1 MNAPVHSPARS
12 SMRRGACPG
21 LSAPMAT
28 GDGLLARLTPSGV
41 MISLAEFGGLC
52 AAARRHG
59 NGIIEVTSRGS
70 IQFRGLSDASAGPF
84 AADVAILG
92 IPANEGIAVMPDPL
106 AGLCEDEHLDAG
118 RIADDVR
125 RALSASSLA
134 SRLSAKVSV
143 IVDGGGALHLD
154 DVAVDVR
161 LRAIDGVRFHV
172 AVGGTA
178 SSATAIGA
186 VSPDRA
192 TECVT
197 RLLGLLAS
205 VAPGSR
211 MRDAIEGAGPERCR
225 AELSGIVER
234 TAAPG
239 PRPAAEPV
247 GMHRLRSGQLVVG
260 VAPPFG
266 HSGAETLHRLFGE
279 AASGGAAGLR
289 TAPGRAL
296 LVIGLSPDAASV
308 FASRAEALGFIVDP
322 ADPRRRVVA
331 CAGAPICASGEIP
344 ARALAPIVAQA
355 VRASG
360 APGPI
365 HVSGCAKGCA
375 HPSPA
380 PVTIVGR
387 NRACDIHLN
396 GSLVASAPVDALPEQ
411 LGRVLS
417 NGTGR

>member
-1 MNAPVHSPARS
+1 MNAPLHSPIQPPT
-12 SMRRGACPG
+12 RRGACPG

-28 GDGLLARLTPSGV
+28 GDGLLARLTPAGST
-41 MISLAEFGGLC
+41 ISLAGFAGLC

-59 NGIIEVTSRGS
+59 NGIVEVTSRGS

-84 AADVAILG
+84 AADVAALG
-92 IPANEGIAVMPDPL
+92 VPANEGIAVMPDPL
-106 AGLCEDEHLDAG
+106 AGLCEDEYFDAG
-118 RIADDVR
+118 EIAHDVR
-125 RALSASSLA
+125 GALAASSLS

-154 DVAVDVR
+154 DVAADVR
-161 LRAIDGVRFHV
+161 LRAIDGNRFHV
-172 AVGGTA
+172 AAGGTA
-178 SSATAIGA
+178 SSAIYLGA
-186 VSPDRA
+186 VHSDRA

-205 VAPGSR
+205 VASDLR
-211 MRDAIEGAGPERCR
+211 MRDAIASAG
-225 AELSGIVER
+225 VER
-234 TAAPG
+234 FRSELLDVIKSATAPDA
-239 PRPAAEPV
+239 RPAAEPV
-247 GMHRLRSGQLVVG
+247 GMHRLRSGQLAVG

-266 HSGAETLHRLFGE
+266 HSDADALHQLIGE
-279 AASGGAAGLR
+279 AGNGGAAGLR

-296 LVIGLSPDAASV
+296 LAIGLSPGAASAFV
-308 FASRAEALGFIVDP
+308 SRAQALGFIVDP
-322 ADPRRRVVA
+322 ADPRRRVIA

-355 VRASG
+355 VRASD
-360 APGPI
+360 ASGPI

-387 NRACDIHLN
+387 DRACDIHLN
-396 GSLVASAPVDALPEQ
+396 GRLVGSATVDALPEQ
-411 LGRVLS
+411 LGRLLS
-417 NGTGR
+417 NGMRP